1 MKPFKHPH
9 ALAVIWLSF
18 GVLSCAGPRVA
29 HERPGEGAADP
40 ASCRSF
46 QGAADVR
53 VGDAAGELSCRF
65 EPSSGQHTCRLSAGD
80 FTLSTSQ
87 DYASTADFIE
97 AGHHLGKQT
106 SLREVRTE
114 NGVARLTT
122 HHYDELGRL
131 VKSREV
137 RAGTSIVHAFSDYD
151 DLGRPRRAITRGAP
165 SEGCGDEVVSIEYS
179 ERERTVL
186 RRFQPVDAARC
197 GFTTRSQI
205 ERYDRS
211 GNRVS
216 VDEADGSGVATLFQ
230 ARRGTN
236 LEQVCL

>member
-1 MKPFKHPH
+1 MRAFKHPH
-9 ALAVIWLSF
+9 ALVLLLSL
-18 GVLSCAGPRVA
+18 GASSCAERGIA
-29 HERPGEGAADP
+29 HDPSGEGVTDP

-46 QGAADVR
+46 QGAARVR

-65 EPSSGQHTCRLSAGD
+65 EPSSGQHTCRMSTGD

-106 SLREVRTE
+106 SLRETRTE

-131 VKSREV
+131 VRSREV
-137 RAGTSIVHAFSDYD
+137 RAGASIVHSYSDYD
-151 DLGRPRRAITRGAP
+151 DVGRPRRAISRAE
-165 SEGCGDEVVSIEYS
+165 SQEGCGDEVVRIEYS
-179 ERERTVL
+179 DRERTVL

-205 ERYDRS
+205 ERYDGS

-216 VDEADGSGVATLFQ
+216 IDEADGSGVATLFE
-230 ARRGTN
+230 ARRGSN

>member
-1 MKPFKHPH
+1 MRAFRHPH
-9 ALAVIWLSF
+9 ALAVLLLGLVAS
-18 GVLSCAGPRVA
+18 SCAEHGIAHGPS
-29 HERPGEGAADP
+29 GEGATDP

-46 QGAADVR
+46 QGVASVR

-65 EPSSGQHTCRLSAGD
+65 EPSSGQHTCRLATGEL
-80 FTLSTSQ
+80 TLSTSQ

-97 AGHHLGKQT
+97 AGQHLGKQT
-106 SLREVRTE
+106 SLRETRTE

-131 VKSREV
+131 ARSREL
-137 RAGTSIVHAFSDYD
+137 RAGTTVVHAYSDYD
-151 DLGRPRRAITRGAP
+151 DVGRPRRAVTRAQP
-165 SEGCGDEVVSIEYS
+165 EGCGDEVVSIEYS
-179 ERERTVL
+179 DRDRTVL

-205 ERYDRS
+205 ERYDGS
-211 GNRVS
+211 GNRMS
-216 VDEADGSGVATLFQ
+216 IDEADGSGVATLFE
-230 ARRGTN
+230 ARRGAK